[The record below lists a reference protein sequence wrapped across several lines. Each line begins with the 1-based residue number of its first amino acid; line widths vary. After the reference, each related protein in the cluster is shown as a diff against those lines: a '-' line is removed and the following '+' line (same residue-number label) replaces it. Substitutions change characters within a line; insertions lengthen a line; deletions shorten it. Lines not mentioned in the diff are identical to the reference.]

1 MGDRGGH
8 HLLQHLRKL
17 SQDWQLQSEYR
28 IEAAT
33 CLSACNRRCV
43 IALAA
48 PDKTTLMFG
57 DLPPLDSA
65 ADILVL
71 AEQYHASDDGLI
83 PRQERPDRLKKGIL
97 ARIPSLPSNSIL

>member
-8 HLLQHLRKL
+8 HLLQSLREL
-17 SQDWQLQSEYR
+17 SQDWEFQSEYR

-48 PDKTTLMFG
+48 SNKTTLIFG
-57 DLPPLDSA
+57 DLSPLESA
-65 ADILVL
+65 ADILQL
-71 AEQYHASDDGLI
+71 ATQYHTSHDGLI

-97 ARIPSLPSNSIL
+97 ARIPPLPSNSIV